1 MPGHIPWSKADMW
14 LRSPRSIW
22 LSTTRPDGRP
32 HAAPV
37 WFIWD
42 GTSLY
47 FTTPRRSQK
56 GRNLMHQ
63 PAIVVHAGD
72 GDDVVILEGVAHVVT
87 DQDEL
92 ARVDAAYLA
101 KYVDP
106 RSGARA
112 SIFDGAGDD
121 LYRVEVA
128 RIMAWEY
135 GVVRT
140 RTDWT
145 FDRHDGSGPPTG

>member
-1 MPGHIPWSKADMW
+1 MPGHIPWTKVDLW

-22 LSTTRPDGRP
+22 LSTSRPDGRP
-32 HAAPV
+32 HAVPV

-42 GTSLY
+42 GVSIF

-56 GRNLMHQ
+56 GRNLVHQ
-63 PAIVVHAGD
+63 PAVVVHAGD
-72 GDDVVILEGVAHVVT
+72 GDDVVILEGIARIVT
-87 DQDEL
+87 NPNDL
-92 ARVDAAYLA
+92 SRVDTMYQE

-106 RSGARA
+106 HSGARA
-112 SIFDGAGDD
+112 SIFDSAGDD
-121 LYRVEVA
+121 LYWVEVH

-135 GVVRT
+135 GVVGT

-145 FDRHDGSGPPTG
+145 FADRTDG